1 MQGSGLL
8 LLWNDIDPAID
19 AEYNRW
25 HSREHVP
32 ERVTVPGILAG
43 RRYARADEGAQ
54 RYLTIY
60 ELESTAVLASKA
72 YLALV
77 EGATP
82 WSQRMR
88 PHFRNLARAACHR
101 VASAGAGLGAGLLA
115 LRITG
120 TAAGKPEIL
129 TAIAACSALDGM
141 VAAHW
146 CEADATVPDLSWQS
160 ASSPPG
166 RFDRILLVE
175 AADNASLRAA
185 RAEIEGL
192 ARHAAP
198 GAMIDCSPEYAL
210 LHVVHR

>member
-8 LLWNDIDPAID
+8 LLWNDIDATVD

-25 HSREHVP
+25 HSHEHVP

-43 RRYARADEGAQ
+43 RRYARADEGTQ
-54 RYLTIY
+54 RYLSVY

-77 EGATP
+77 EGPTP

-88 PHFRNLARAACHR
+88 PHFRNLARAACRR
-101 VASAGAGLGAGLLA
+101 VASAGAGPGAGLLA
-115 LRITG
+115 LRMKGTG
-120 TAAGKPEIL
+120 AGKPDIL
-129 TAIAACSALDGM
+129 AAIAACSTLDG
-141 VAAHW
+141 VIAAHW

-160 ASSPPG
+160 ANSPPG

-185 RAEIEGL
+185 RAQIEAL

-198 GAMIDCSPEYAL
+198 GAMIDCGPEYAL
-210 LHVVHR
+210 LHVVRK

>member
-8 LLWNDIDPAID
+8 LLWNDIDPAVD
-19 AEYNRW
+19 AEYKRW

-43 RRYARADEGAQ
+43 RRYARTDEGTQ
-54 RYLTIY
+54 RYLSVY

-72 YLALV
+72 YLALM
-77 EGATP
+77 EEPTP
-82 WSQRMR
+82 WSRRMR
-88 PHFRNLARAACHR
+88 PHFRNLSRVACR
-101 VASAGAGLGAGLLA
+101 RGASAGAGLGAGLLA

-146 CEADATVPDLSWQS
+146 CEADATVPELSWQS
-160 ASSPPG
+160 ATGPAG

-185 RAEIEGL
+185 RAKIEAL
-192 ARHAAP
+192 AGHAAP
-198 GAMIDCSPEYAL
+198 GAIIDCGPEYAL
-210 LHVVHR
+210 LQVVHG